1 MSAMPRLFWAPI
13 KSRQDLIELART
25 GWASFGHAVGTARI
39 GAEADAGGGQRAR
52 VHGGGLRV
60 AHASVMPSIVSSP
73 TNAPSFMIGVHAAA
87 MIKSFRTP
95 YSR

>member
-39 GAEADAGGGQRAR
+39 GADADAGGGQRASR
-52 VHGGGLRV
+52 PWRGPAGRTCFGHAVDRFQPDLCSVVHDRRPRCRNDQVL
-60 AHASVMPSIVSSP
+60 
-73 TNAPSFMIGVHAAA
+73 
-87 MIKSFRTP
+87 
-95 YSR
+95 